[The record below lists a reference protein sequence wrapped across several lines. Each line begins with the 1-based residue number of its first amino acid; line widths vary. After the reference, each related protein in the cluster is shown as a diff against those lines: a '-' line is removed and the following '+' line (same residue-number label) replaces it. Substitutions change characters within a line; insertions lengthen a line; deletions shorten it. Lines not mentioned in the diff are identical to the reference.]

1 MLRNPRLPPVLSAAD
16 ARARVAVIAR
26 YPPRVFILFV
36 VAAAAACARA
46 FVAASALF
54 LLLERLHAPLADPE
68 RLTRAAAN
76 PLPCSFG
83 NERLE

>member
-1 MLRNPRLPPVLSAAD
+1 MPRVPRLPPVLSAAD

-36 VAAAAACARA
+36 AVAAYARA
-46 FVAASALF
+46 FVAAPAFF